1 MKRRTLIKSA
11 LTLPFGVPGLF
22 QPNIHAATNDKLLLF
37 INMSGG
43 WDVSSFCDPKLNIL
57 GEPIINTWA
66 KTKDILREG
75 NIDFADFGNNTSF
88 FAKYAQDILII
99 NGVDAQSNSHG
110 AGARFNFTGKIGA
123 GYPSVTSLYAAIKGG
138 GIALPHLKMG
148 TGRPYMAPEMKEP
161 IRISSVDMFR
171 QAIRANKNGNG
182 NAQSFSDND
191 YRSVLKLKKSA
202 IERIVSTRS
211 STPGNERL
219 RESYARSLAGLDSLE
234 QFYAATLPYPL
245 ATSGFKQ
252 QIETTLIAFASG
264 LTLTADIGA
273 QQTGSG
279 GSFDFDTHSNHD
291 ASQESILIDSL
302 NGIDYLWSLAE
313 QIGLANNLIVVVGSD
328 FARTPYYNAD
338 LGKDHWAVGSFMVME
353 RNAPYT
359 NKVVG
364 ATDALQNAKKIST
377 STLMEDE
384 KDGVYLTP
392 AHVHKALRKYLG
404 IIDKP
409 ESEKFPFLLIED
421 IAFFG

>member
-22 QPNIHAATNDKLLLF
+22 QPNSHAAINDKHLLF

-66 KTKDILREG
+66 KTKGILREG
-75 NIDFADFGNNTSF
+75 NIDFADFGNNASF

-99 NGVDAQSNSHG
+99 NGVDAQTNSHG
-110 AGARFNFTGKIGA
+110 AGARFNGTGKIGA
-123 GYPSVTSLYAAIKGG
+123 GYPSLTSLYSAIKGG

-148 TGRPYMAPEMKEP
+148 AGNPYFAPGMKEP
-161 IRISSVDMFR
+161 IRISSVDLFR
-171 QAIRANKNGNG
+171 QAIRANSNWAG

-191 YRSVLKLKKSA
+191 YRSVLKLKNSA

-234 QFYAATLPYPL
+234 QFYAATLPYAL

-273 QQTGSG
+273 QLAGSG
-279 GSFDFDTHSNHD
+279 GSFDFDTHGDHDVNH
-291 ASQESILIDSL
+291 ESILIESL
-302 NGIDYLWSLAE
+302 NGIDYLWSVAE

-328 FARTPYYNAD
+328 FARTPYYNQD

-392 AHVHKALRKYLG
+392 AHVQKALRKYLG
-404 IIDKP
+404 ITDKP
-409 ESEKFPFLLIED
+409 ESEKFPFSIVED
-421 IAFFG
+421 VAFFG

>member
-22 QPNIHAATNDKLLLF
+22 QPNSHAAINDKRLLF

-75 NIDFADFGNNTSF
+75 NIDFADFGNNASF

-99 NGVDAQSNSHG
+99 NGVDAQTNSHG
-110 AGARFNFTGKIGA
+110 AGARFNGTGKIGA
-123 GYPSVTSLYAAIKGG
+123 GYPSLTSLYSAIKGG

-148 TGRPYMAPEMKEP
+148 AGNPYIAPGMKEP
-161 IRISSVDMFR
+161 IRISSVDLFR
-171 QAIRANKNGNG
+171 QAIRANSNRAG

-273 QQTGSG
+273 QLAGSG
-279 GSFDFDTHSNHD
+279 GSFNFDTHGDHDVNH
-291 ASQESILIDSL
+291 ESILIESL

-328 FARTPYYNAD
+328 FARTPYYNKD
-338 LGKDHWAVGSFMVME
+338 LGKDHWPVGSFMVME

-384 KDGVYLTP
+384 KGGVYLTP
-392 AHVHKALRKYLG
+392 AHVQKALRKYLG
-404 IIDKP
+404 ITDKP
-409 ESEKFPFLLIED
+409 ESEKFPFSIVED
-421 IAFFG
+421 VAFFG

>member
-22 QPNIHAATNDKLLLF
+22 QPNSHAAINDKRLLF

-75 NIDFADFGNNTSF
+75 NIDFADFGNNASF

-99 NGVDAQSNSHG
+99 NGVDAQTNSHG
-110 AGARFNFTGKIGA
+110 AGARFNGTGKIGA
-123 GYPSVTSLYAAIKGG
+123 GYPSVTSLYSAIKGG

-148 TGRPYMAPEMKEP
+148 AGNPYIAPGMKEP
-161 IRISSVDMFR
+161 IRISSVDLFR
-171 QAIRANKNGNG
+171 QAIRANSNRAG

-273 QQTGSG
+273 QLAGSG
-279 GSFDFDTHSNHD
+279 GSFDFDTHGDHDVNH
-291 ASQESILIDSL
+291 ESILIESL

-328 FARTPYYNAD
+328 FARTPYYNKD
-338 LGKDHWAVGSFMVME
+338 LGKDHWPVGSFMVME

-392 AHVHKALRKYLG
+392 AHVQKALRKYLG
-404 IIDKP
+404 ITDKP
-409 ESEKFPFLLIED
+409 ESEKFPFSIVED
-421 IAFFG
+421 VAFFG

>member
-22 QPNIHAATNDKLLLF
+22 QPNSHAAINDKRLLF

-75 NIDFADFGNNTSF
+75 NIDFADFGNNASF

-99 NGVDAQSNSHG
+99 NGVDAQTNSHG
-110 AGARFNFTGKIGA
+110 AGARFNGTGKIGA
-123 GYPSVTSLYAAIKGG
+123 GYPSVTSLYSAIKGG

-148 TGRPYMAPEMKEP
+148 AGNPYIAPGMKEP
-161 IRISSVDMFR
+161 IRISSVDLFR
-171 QAIRANKNGNG
+171 QAIRANSNRAG

-273 QQTGSG
+273 QLAGSG
-279 GSFDFDTHSNHD
+279 GSFDFDTHGDHDVNH
-291 ASQESILIDSL
+291 ESILIDSL

-328 FARTPYYNAD
+328 FARTPYYNKD
-338 LGKDHWAVGSFMVME
+338 LGKDHWPVGSFMVME

-384 KDGVYLTP
+384 KGGVYLTP
-392 AHVHKALRKYLG
+392 AHVQKALRKYLG
-404 IIDKP
+404 ITDKP
-409 ESEKFPFLLIED
+409 ESEKFPFSIVED
-421 IAFFG
+421 VAFFG